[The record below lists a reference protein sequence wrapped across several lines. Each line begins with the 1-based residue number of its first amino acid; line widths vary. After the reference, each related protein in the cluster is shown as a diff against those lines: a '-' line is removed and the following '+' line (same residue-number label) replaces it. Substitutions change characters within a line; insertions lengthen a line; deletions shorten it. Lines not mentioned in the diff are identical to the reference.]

1 MSDTA
6 LAPHQM
12 RSSDFVSE
20 AIAIVVNPTMIG
32 GTKRLVCTESSAEA
46 RKRFERELAPLA
58 PDAVLDTASWARE
71 RVESLFDV
79 CFSDDAWHSMLPSGT
94 PVVLIKEAAIDG
106 RMQVQD
112 ALRRI
117 HVAAVSEAIS
127 SGAVVPDGVLAD
139 YRVFIEAM
147 SAEREVS

>member
-1 MSDTA
+1 MSHAA

-12 RSSDFVSE
+12 RSSEFVSE

-32 GTKRLVCTESSAEA
+32 GAKRLVCTESSAPA
-46 RKRFERELAPLA
+46 RSRFERELAPLA
-58 PDAVLDTASWARE
+58 PSAVTDAASWARD
-71 RVESLFDV
+71 RVEALFDV
-79 CFSDDAWHSMLPSGT
+79 CFSDDAWHSMLPGGT

-117 HVAAVSEAIS
+117 HVTAVSQALS
-127 SGAVVPDGVLAD
+127 SGVVVPDGVLAD
-139 YRVFIEAM
+139 CRVFMESM
-147 SAEREVS
+147 SAEREVF